1 MKTTLLAG
9 ENALTVADICE
20 GFVYNEL
27 EQKGLFGWGG
37 RLVIQ
42 PEYQRNYIYADG
54 KKDVAVVDSLLKKY
68 PLGLIYFVK
77 VGEDKYEVLDGQQRI
92 TSFGRYVTNKFA
104 VKDKGGMQ
112 QYFSGLDKGLQQR
125 ILGAKLTIYICEG
138 EGEDEEREREIKEWF
153 KTINISGEPLNEQE
167 LLNAIYSGPFVTAA
181 KEEFS
186 NFNNANLQKWKSYV
200 KGNEKRQEILREALD
215 WVSKGDI
222 DGYMAKHRRDVDIQ
236 GLKTYFK
243 TVIDWI
249 DGVFERTE
257 DEMCGLDWGRLYEAY
272 HKNAYNP
279 KKVWERVKALY
290 ADDFVKNRRGIF
302 EYILGGEKDTRLL
315 DVRVFD
321 TKEAKAVYAKQTAA
335 AEKKGVS
342 NCPLCAIGHA
352 ANRTRIYK
360 FAEMD
365 ADHVTAW
372 TKGGA
377 TSAKNCQMLCKT
389 HNRAKGNR

>member
-1 MKTTLLAG
+1 MKTTLLTD
-9 ENALTVADICE
+9 LTVADICD

-27 EQKGLFGWGG
+27 EGKGLFGWGG

-54 KKDVAVVDSLLKKY
+54 ERDVAVVDSLIKEY

-92 TSFGRYVTNKFA
+92 TSFGRFVTNKFA
-104 VKDKGGMQ
+104 VLDKNGMQ
-112 QYFSGLDKGLQQR
+112 QNFDGLDKTLQKR
-125 ILGAKLTIYICEG
+125 ILNAKLTIYVCEG
-138 EGEDEEREREIKEWF
+138 EEPEIKEWF
-153 KTINISGEPLNEQE
+153 KTINIAGVPLNDQE

-181 KEEFS
+181 KEVFS
-186 NFNNANLQKWKSYV
+186 NSSNSNLQKWKAYV
-200 KGNEKRQEILREALD
+200 KGSENRQEILREALR

-222 DGYMAKHRRDVDIQ
+222 DGYMGRHRRDTGIKE
-236 GLKTYFK
+236 LTTYFE

-249 DGVFERTE
+249 DVVFERTE
-257 DEMCGLDWGRLYEAY
+257 DEMCGLDWGRLYETY
-272 HKNAYNP
+272 HKKSYNP

-302 EYILGGEKDTRLL
+302 EYILGGETDVKLL

-321 TKEAKAVYAKQTAA
+321 TKETKVVYAKQTAA
-335 AEKKGVS
+335 AEKKGIS
-342 NCPLCAIGHA
+342 NCPLCVLGPS
-352 ANRTRIYK
+352 ANRSRIYK
-360 FAEMD
+360 FSEMD

-377 TSAKNCQMLCKT
+377 TDIKNCQMLCKT